1 MKIIT
6 TDTMSINCPHCGRV
20 LETEGD
26 TVRFGMDIVRCR
38 SCGKFA
44 KVETFARL
52 LKIGTQPSVENYSEV
67 VDGTATV

>member
-6 TDTMSINCPHCGRV
+6 TGTMTIECPHCGKV

-38 SCGKFA
+38 CGKFA
-44 KVETFARL
+44 KVETFARVQ
-52 LKIGTQPSVENYSEV
+52 KIATRPSVESYSEV